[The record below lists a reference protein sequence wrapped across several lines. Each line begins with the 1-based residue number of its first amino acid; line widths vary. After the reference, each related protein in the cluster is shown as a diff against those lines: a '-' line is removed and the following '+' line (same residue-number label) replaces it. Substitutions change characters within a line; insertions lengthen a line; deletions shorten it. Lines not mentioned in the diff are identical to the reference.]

1 MMHENTSIL
10 FSVQDVLVLV
20 VVVVFVYV
28 TDLQLEWLVN
38 IVEIV

>member
-10 FSVQDVLVLV
+10 FSVQALLVLV

>member
-1 MMHENTSIL
+1 MPENASIL
-10 FSVQDVLVLV
+10 FSVQALLVLV